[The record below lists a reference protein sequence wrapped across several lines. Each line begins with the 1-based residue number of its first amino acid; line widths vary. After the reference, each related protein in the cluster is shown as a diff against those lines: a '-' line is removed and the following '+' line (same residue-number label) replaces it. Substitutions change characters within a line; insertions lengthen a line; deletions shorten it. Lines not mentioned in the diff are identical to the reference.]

1 MDGRW
6 LDGCHPIALIR
17 LTAHQNQ
24 ITFINPHK
32 VSESTYY
39 LTMMLF
45 RSMALLTAL
54 FTSANAF
61 VVPGSNRLQ
70 DVSLY
75 AKSDAESLRKKEFVA
90 IMAEELGSTKT
101 DAEAALSC
109 ALDIISE
116 VSNVCSCAL

>member
-1 MDGRW
+1 
-6 LDGCHPIALIR
+6 
-17 LTAHQNQ
+17 
-24 ITFINPHK
+24 
-32 VSESTYY
+32 
-39 LTMMLF
+39 
-45 RSMALLTAL
+45 MALLTAL

-61 VVPGSNRLQ
+61 VVPGGNRLQ

>member
-1 MDGRW
+1 
-6 LDGCHPIALIR
+6 
-17 LTAHQNQ
+17 
-24 ITFINPHK
+24 
-32 VSESTYY
+32 
-39 LTMMLF
+39 
-45 RSMALLTAL
+45 MALLAAL

-70 DVSLY
+70 DVSLN

-116 VSNVCSCAL
+116 VSNVCS